1 MERTADG
8 VIRITIIPLFC
19 WLLSLI
25 FIYVY
30 QFPVPMVGMVNET
43 DFTSPHFWW
52 TATLSYLFYGFICF
66 TIPLMM
72 LIQYVISKSKWITN
86 HSGQDKLLCCSAI
99 LLCFAWATLLSQLH
113 LQ

>member
-1 MERTADG
+1 MVKDINNIGKIVAIPVCCG
-8 VIRITIIPLFC
+8 LLTILM
-19 WLLSLI
+19 
-25 FIYVY
+25 IYAY

-43 DFTSPHFWW
+43 DLTSSDFWC
-52 TATLSYLFYGFICF
+52 TAVLGYLFYGFICF

-86 HSGQDKLLCCSAI
+86 HSGQDKLLWCSAI
-99 LLCFAWATLLSQLH
+99 LLCFAWAALLSQLH